1 MITDEQLD
9 EYRLTGTK
17 IRVVRDSEPEN
28 DVRGHVVAWDDETV
42 MVRKSNR
49 KIVKLSRSHVYQST
63 DQKRTPP
70 ELD

>member
-9 EYRLTGTK
+9 EYRLNGTK

-28 DVRGHVVAWDDETV
+28 DVRGFVVAWDDETV

-49 KIVKLSRSHVYQST
+49 KIVKLARTYKYQPT
-63 DQKRTPP
+63 AHDRNEP
-70 ELD
+70 E